1 MKAKKC
7 SLFSFHWPVEVHTRR
22 HADMHTK
29 LDIRIRVIRN
39 ELLNWPVRI
48 QSRITRCRRL
58 RKIHKIQ
65 FDNCS
70 STAAPHGMAWHGT
83 NWNWNTSNLIE
94 NFIKINQIAERQ
106 SALVHTMSSSEIHF
120 GSEIH
125 MHTHGAENVMSEWVG
140 DKERGILRQ
149 VNTVY

>member
-106 SALVHTMSSSEIHF
+106 SALAHIPWAHPKFISDRKFICTL
-120 GSEIH
+120 
-125 MHTHGAENVMSEWVG
+125 TAQRTKWASEWEIKKEG
-140 DKERGILRQ
+140 FWDK
-149 VNTVY
+149 